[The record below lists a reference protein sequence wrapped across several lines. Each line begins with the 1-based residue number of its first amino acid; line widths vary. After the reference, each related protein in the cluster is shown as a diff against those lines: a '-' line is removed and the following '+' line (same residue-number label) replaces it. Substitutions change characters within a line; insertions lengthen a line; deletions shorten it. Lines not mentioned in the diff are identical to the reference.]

1 MPGDIEKADSQTPGR
16 TSGMRISGILHFEHV
31 PLGIS
36 ADSKLWSLHSENHC
50 GAWNFKQFN
59 SHGTADQQISL
70 TALPQL
76 SSVWEVGVGVVG
88 GQKTGDQ
95 GRHLTTMNKAQLFS
109 FCSLLISSPGHFL
122 PPHTHPKGHSDLSW
136 YRLATKFPS
145 SKLNR
150 WRGFSHQM
158 WAWLGAGRKERLSS
172 EEPRKT
178 HTAQGH
184 CHQIAMESRC
194 GPFQPNPAE
203 LSATCPDNCRQ
214 NSLQWWS
221 NAARGPGSWWPTG
234 NALYQPFLTLQPTPP
249 HTNHYSA

>member
-1 MPGDIEKADSQTPGR
+1 MENMLLVIKKKKEEKHLPGDTEKADSQAPGR

-36 ADSKLWSLHSENHC
+36 VDSKLWSLHSENHC

-59 SHGTADQQISL
+59 SHGKADQQISL

-88 GQKTGDQ
+88 GQEKTGDQ
-95 GRHLTTMNKAQLFS
+95 GRHLTTMNKTQLFS

-145 SKLNR
+145 SRLNR
-150 WRGFSHQM
+150 
-158 WAWLGAGRKERLSS
+158 
-172 EEPRKT
+172 
-178 HTAQGH
+178 
-184 CHQIAMESRC
+184 
-194 GPFQPNPAE
+194 
-203 LSATCPDNCRQ
+203 
-214 NSLQWWS
+214 
-221 NAARGPGSWWPTG
+221 
-234 NALYQPFLTLQPTPP
+234 
-249 HTNHYSA
+249 